1 MAAGHYESNCTACV
15 ARGDPCASPLPA
27 PVLRCAWMRDRPRTV
42 EGEQAWALAFAP
54 GVVRVGPAGAT
65 GLDVREAMARAPD
78 ADAAVFRLMA
88 AIEIG
93 LMAGWAERRERKDG

>member
-1 MAAGHYESNCTACV
+1 
-15 ARGDPCASPLPA
+15 
-27 PVLRCAWMRDRPRTV
+27 MRDRPRTV